1 MKNKKGL
8 IIFVV
13 LLLLIAAGAF
23 SLGLLKNKPKKA
35 ATEETKEEETT
46 NKPFSYM
53 PVTYKVCDEDSCIH
67 IVGSYHLGDKRIRKV
82 DQKLLDIFDSSDY
95 LALEIKDEDT
105 VSIASYM
112 YKDGTTIEDRLSP
125 ELYAKLKQFSED
137 HPKYKLDAYKYY
149 TLGFNSALL
158 ELIPFQEE
166 YNTVTQG
173 IDDLFHKRA
182 VAQNKEVLAFETAEF
197 QLNLLVGYSD
207 AFYAKQIEYFVDH
220 YEEIY
225 RMELDLLEAYL
236 KADVDEMNMIL
247 DAEAE
252 SSTEPT
258 QEEIDYANAM
268 YTNRNNNMTA
278 IIKTYLAE
286 NKNVFV
292 VVGEAHVIADDG
304 IITQLKETNNY
315 KITRVE

>member
-125 ELYAKLKQFSED
+125 ELYAKLNQFSED

-252 SSTEPT
+252 SSKEPT

-292 VVGEAHVIADDG
+292 VVGEAHVITDDG
-304 IITQLKETNNY
+304 IIAQLKETNNY